1 VELLICR
8 DGEVEARSSENV
20 AGDLCLFGE
29 VVPQLEGEVRIGCA
43 ETTDEVILKCLN
55 GTLCRVCSVIVGFDE
70 LDLSAPGGHEG
81 LDCGRGLIVSDGES
95 GFEAMGFEAV
105 VYRGK
110 RVHNVLCCG
119 RFDGDCK
126 DVIRVVGIGH
136 KEELLAV
143 QGAGGKVPGA
153 VCVERVGLFVGECC
167 IAEDVCCRVV
177 CRCGLCCGGTSG
189 AAVASGAELEAAL
202 CGGRRFLEVCV
213 DEVWG

>member
-1 VELLICR
+1 MKALIC
-8 DGEVEARSSENV
+8 GS
-20 AGDLCLFGE
+20 
-29 VVPQLEGEVRIGCA
+29 
-43 ETTDEVILKCLN
+43 
-55 GTLCRVCSVIVGFDE
+55 
-70 LDLSAPGGHEG
+70 
-81 LDCGRGLIVSDGES
+81 GLIVSDGECR
-95 GFEAMGFEAV
+95 FEAVGFEAV
-105 VYRGK
+105 VYCGK
-110 RVHNVLCCG
+110 SVHNVFCCG

-126 DVIRVVGIGH
+126 DIIGVVGIGH

-202 CGGRRFLEVCV
+202 RGGRRFCKVCV
-213 DEVWG
+213 DEVRG